1 MTDLSQLKSSDI
13 PIDDMITLVMYV
25 ILGIYVMFTAILYY
39 HWQTYGTDKKI
50 SGLTLVLYFATT
62 IPLLIV
68 MGIMSFII

>member
-1 MTDLSQLKSSDI
+1 MTDLSQLKSFDI